1 MRAGFQQM
9 DIDEPNNTDNIL
21 NALGFED
28 GELEMFFD
36 MNSDSDVS
44 SEQLI
49 QQLIQRYLEIAREEP
64 FNLDWQSV
72 QNAIVSPY
80 QTSAI
85 KPNGTPFT
93 KHDIAKDVLDS
104 FDDDMQQ
111 GGYKRRKS
119 KTRTRKTKKSR
130 TRKTKKSKRRRT
142 RRH

>member
-9 DIDEPNNTDNIL
+9 DIDDTDNIL

-28 GELEMFFD
+28 GELEMFFE
-36 MNSDSDVS
+36 MNSDVS

-49 QQLIQRYLEIAREEP
+49 QQLIQRYLEIAREVP

-72 QNAIVSPY
+72 QNAIDSPY

-93 KHDIAKDVLDS
+93 KHDIAKDVLES
-104 FDDDMQQ
+104 FDDILE

-119 KTRTRKTKKSR
+119 KTRTKKSQKSR
-130 TRKTKKSKRRRT
+130 TRKTKKQKRRRT

>member
-9 DIDEPNNTDNIL
+9 DIEEPDDTNIL
-21 NALGFED
+21 NALGFEE
-28 GELEMFFD
+28 GELEMFFEMHD
-36 MNSDSDVS
+36 YVS
-44 SEQLI
+44 SE
-49 QQLIQRYLEIAREEP
+49 QLIQRYLEIAREEP

-72 QNAIVSPY
+72 QNAIDSPY

-93 KHDIAKDVLDS
+93 KHDIANDALDS
-104 FDDDMQQ
+104 FDDIQE

-119 KTRTRKTKKSR
+119 RTRTRKSKKSR
-130 TRKTKKSKRRRT
+130 TRKSRKTKKQKRRRT

>member
-1 MRAGFQQM
+1 MKAGFQQM
-9 DIDEPNNTDNIL
+9 DIDEQNNTDNIL
-21 NALGFED
+21 HSLGFED
-28 GELEMFFD
+28 GELEMFFE
-36 MNSDSDVS
+36 MNSDVS

-49 QQLIQRYLEIAREEP
+49 QRYLEISREEP

-72 QNAIVSPY
+72 QSAIDSPY

-104 FDDDMQQ
+104 LDDIQE

-119 KTRTRKTKKSR
+119 RTRTRKSKKSR
-130 TRKTKKSKRRRT
+130 TRKSRKTKKQKRRRT

>member
-9 DIDEPNNTDNIL
+9 DIDDTNNIL

-28 GELEMFFD
+28 GELEMFFE

-72 QNAIVSPY
+72 QNAIDSPY

-93 KHDIAKDVLDS
+93 KHDIAKDVLES
-104 FDDDMQQ
+104 FDDMQE

-119 KTRTRKTKKSR
+119 KTRT
-130 TRKTKKSKRRRT
+130 KKSKRRKSRKTKKQKRRRT
-142 RRH
+142 RGH

>member
-9 DIDEPNNTDNIL
+9 DIDDTDNIL

-28 GELEMFFD
+28 GELEMYFE
-36 MNSDSDVS
+36 MNRDSDVS

-49 QQLIQRYLEIAREEP
+49 QQLIQRYLEIAREVP

-72 QNAIVSPY
+72 QYAIDSPY

-93 KHDIAKDVLDS
+93 KHDIAKDVLES
-104 FDDDMQQ
+104 FDDILE

-119 KTRTRKTKKSR
+119 KTRTKKSQKSR
-130 TRKTKKSKRRRT
+130 TRKTKKQKRRRT

>member
-9 DIDEPNNTDNIL
+9 DIEEPDDTNIL
-21 NALGFED
+21 NALGFEE
-28 GELEMFFD
+28 GELEMFFEMHD
-36 MNSDSDVS
+36 YVS
-44 SEQLI
+44 SE
-49 QQLIQRYLEIAREEP
+49 QLIQRYLEIAREEP

-72 QNAIVSPY
+72 QNAIDSPY

-104 FDDDMQQ
+104 LDDIQE

-119 KTRTRKTKKSR
+119 RTRTRKSKKSR
-130 TRKTKKSKRRRT
+130 TKKSKKPKRIRRT
-142 RRH
+142 RKTRRH

>member
-9 DIDEPNNTDNIL
+9 DIDETNNTDNIL

-28 GELEMFFD
+28 GELEMFFE
-36 MNSDSDVS
+36 MNRDSDVS

-49 QQLIQRYLEIAREEP
+49 QQLIQRYLEIAREVP

-72 QNAIVSPY
+72 QNAIDSPY

-104 FDDDMQQ
+104 FDDILE

-119 KTRTRKTKKSR
+119 KTRTKKSQKSR
-130 TRKTKKSKRRRT
+130 TRKTKKQKRRRT

>member
-9 DIDEPNNTDNIL
+9 DIEEPDDTNIL
-21 NALGFED
+21 NALGFEE
-28 GELEMFFD
+28 GELEMFFEMHD
-36 MNSDSDVS
+36 YVS
-44 SEQLI
+44 SE
-49 QQLIQRYLEIAREEP
+49 QLIQRYLEIAREEP

-72 QNAIVSPY
+72 QNAIDSPY

-104 FDDDMQQ
+104 LDDIQE

-119 KTRTRKTKKSR
+119 RTRTRKSRKTRTRKS
-130 TRKTKKSKRRRT
+130 RKTKKQKRRRT

>member
-1 MRAGFQQM
+1 MKAGFQQM
-9 DIDEPNNTDNIL
+9 DIDEQNNTDNIL
-21 NALGFED
+21 HSLGFED
-28 GELEMFFD
+28 GELEMFFE
-36 MNSDSDVS
+36 MNSDVS

-49 QQLIQRYLEIAREEP
+49 QRYLEISREEP

-72 QNAIVSPY
+72 QSAIDSPY

-93 KHDIAKDVLDS
+93 KHDIANDALDS
-104 FDDDMQQ
+104 FDDIQE

-119 KTRTRKTKKSR
+119 RTRTRKSKKSR
-130 TRKTKKSKRRRT
+130 TRKSRKTKKQKRRRT

>member
-9 DIDEPNNTDNIL
+9 DIEEPDDTNIL
-21 NALGFED
+21 NALGFEE
-28 GELEMFFD
+28 GELEMFFEMHD
-36 MNSDSDVS
+36 YVS
-44 SEQLI
+44 SE
-49 QQLIQRYLEIAREEP
+49 QLIQRYLEIAREEP

-72 QNAIVSPY
+72 QNAIDSPY

-104 FDDDMQQ
+104 LDDIQE

-119 KTRTRKTKKSR
+119 RTRTRKSKKSR
-130 TRKTKKSKRRRT
+130 TRKSRKTKKQKRRRT

>member
-9 DIDEPNNTDNIL
+9 DIDDTNNIL

-28 GELEMFFD
+28 GELEMFFE
-36 MNSDSDVS
+36 MNSDVS

-64 FNLDWQSV
+64 FNLNWQSV
-72 QNAIVSPY
+72 QNAIDSPY

-93 KHDIAKDVLDS
+93 KHDIAKDVLES
-104 FDDDMQQ
+104 FDDILE

-119 KTRTRKTKKSR
+119 KTRTKKSQKSR
-130 TRKTKKSKRRRT
+130 TRKTKKQKRRRT

>member
-9 DIDEPNNTDNIL
+9 DIDDTNNIL

-28 GELEMFFD
+28 GELEMFFE
-36 MNSDSDVS
+36 MNRDSDVS

-72 QNAIVSPY
+72 QNAIDSPY

-93 KHDIAKDVLDS
+93 KHDIAKDVLES
-104 FDDDMQQ
+104 FDDILE

-119 KTRTRKTKKSR
+119 KTRTKKSQKSR
-130 TRKTKKSKRRRT
+130 TRKTKKQKRRRT

>member
-1 MRAGFQQM
+1 M
-9 DIDEPNNTDNIL
+9 DIDETNNTDNIL

-28 GELEMFFD
+28 GELEMFFE
-36 MNSDSDVS
+36 MNSDVS

-72 QNAIVSPY
+72 QNAIDSPY

-93 KHDIAKDVLDS
+93 KHDIAKDVLES
-104 FDDDMQQ
+104 FDDILE

-119 KTRTRKTKKSR
+119 KTRTKKSQKSR
-130 TRKTKKSKRRRT
+130 TRKTKKQKRRRT